1 MTATLYL
8 LISSAAG
15 YVLGA
20 FPAGYLL
27 VKATR
32 KIDLREIGS
41 GRTGGTNSFR
51 AAGALVGIITS
62 VLDVLKA
69 ACAVWLVRDL
79 FPSSLSTSFMPWSE
93 VAAAVSSVIGHNW
106 SIFLGFKGGA
116 GTGPNVGWAGA
127 VWFPIVPIA
136 LVVVLGIL
144 LTLGMASVASLAM
157 AAAVPLAFAAL
168 YLLGVE
174 PYDATVAY
182 LAGGLVT
189 AVIVAWALRPNI
201 QRLVEGRE
209 RIIGPR
215 AKRLERRRMGTKQ
228 DPGSLRP

>member
-51 AAGALVGIITS
+51 AAGTLVGIVTS

-79 FPSSLSTSFMPWSE
+79 FPANLSAAILPWSE
-93 VAAAVSSVIGHNW
+93 VVAGVSSVVGHNW
-106 SIFLGFKGGA
+106 SVFLGFKGGA

-127 VWFPIVPIA
+127 IWFPIVPLA

-157 AAAVPLAFAAL
+157 AAAVPIGFAAL
-168 YLLGVE
+168 YVLGVS

-182 LAGGLVT
+182 IVGGLTT
-189 AVIVAWALRPNI
+189 ALIVAWALRPNI

-209 RIIGPR
+209 RIVGPR
-215 AKRLERRRMGTKQ
+215 ARRLERRQARAKQ